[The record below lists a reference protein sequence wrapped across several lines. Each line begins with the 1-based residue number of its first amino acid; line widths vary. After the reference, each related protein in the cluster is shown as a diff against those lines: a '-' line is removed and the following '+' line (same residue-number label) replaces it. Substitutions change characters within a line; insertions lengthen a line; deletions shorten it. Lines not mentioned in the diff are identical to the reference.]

1 MSRDADILKIVKKD
15 ILRIIDEAENK
26 KIPLK
31 SIKVK
36 VRASEAFISKVI
48 SELKKENLIKFTESF
63 IELTENGQSRASS
76 ITKRYL
82 IIENYFKGTKNEV
95 KAHKTADILE
105 HYISEE
111 VANNIKKLS
120 TLKESGVPLTKFKL
134 NGNGLVTDIML
145 KDDKLLERIIS
156 MGICPGGRIK
166 LINKVSNVLIL
177 ETKNKKIALDKEIAK
192 GIMVLGYEEF

>member
-1 MSRDADILKIVKKD
+1 M
-15 ILRIIDEAENK
+15 
-26 KIPLK
+26 
-31 SIKVK
+31 
-36 VRASEAFISKVI
+36 
-48 SELKKENLIKFTESF
+48 
-63 IELTENGQSRASS
+63 
-76 ITKRYL
+76 
-82 IIENYFKGTKNEV
+82 
-95 KAHKTADILE
+95 
-105 HYISEE
+105 
-111 VANNIKKLS
+111 
-120 TLKESGVPLTKFKL
+120 KESGVPLTKFKL